1 MSLGHRY
8 HRLFAA
14 STVSNLGDGMFLI
27 ALPLVAADLT
37 RDPTQIAAVT
47 FALRLPWLLFALVA
61 GALVDRS
68 DRRRVMWIA
77 DVVRAVLVAGL
88 ALAVLTDQHSIVL
101 LCVVGFAL
109 GIAETFFDNAAQTI
123 MPSLIDDPD
132 DLPKANGR
140 LFSAETIANNFV
152 GPPLGG
158 LLVAV
163 AASVPFWINAASF
176 LAATALIAS
185 IPGSFRA
192 ARTTEGADAPRR
204 SLRSEIA
211 EGVRWLRGHRLLR
224 TLALLLGL
232 MNLWFT
238 AAFSILVLFAQDI
251 LDLGDVG
258 FGVLGT
264 SMAFGSVLAG
274 VVTSRL
280 ERRFGPGPLLLAGA
294 FGIALTQLAV
304 GPLSNAW
311 LVGLM
316 LAASGFFAVLWN
328 VVTVSLRQTI
338 IPDELLGRVN
348 SVYRFLGWG
357 GMPIGAL
364 IGGVLADAYGLRAPF
379 YVGGTVLVVASL
391 VAAPVFT
398 TREVQQAKDAA
409 LARSGADERTGEI
422 TRPA

>member
-14 STVSNLGDGMFLI
+14 STISNLGDGIFLI

-37 RDPTQIAAVT
+37 RDPTSIAAVT

-61 GALVDRS
+61 GALVDRW
-68 DRRRVMWIA
+68 DRRRVMWIS
-77 DVVRAVLVAGL
+77 DVIRAALVGAL
-88 ALAVLTDQHSIVL
+88 ALAVVTDQHSIGMLYVI
-101 LCVVGFAL
+101 GFAL
-109 GIAETFFDNAAQTI
+109 GVAETFFDNASQTI
-123 MPSLIDDPD
+123 MPSLIDDPA

-140 LFSAETIANNFV
+140 LFSAETITNNFV

-163 AASVPFWINAASF
+163 AASVPFWIDAASF
-176 LAATALIAS
+176 LAASALIAS

-192 ARTTEGADAPRR
+192 TRSEEGAARR

-211 EGVRWLRGHRLLR
+211 EGVGWLRRHRLLR
-224 TLALLLGL
+224 TLAVLLGL

-258 FGVLGT
+258 FGILGT

-280 ERRFGPGPLLLAGA
+280 DERFGPGPLLLTGA
-294 FGIALTQLAV
+294 FGIALTQLIV
-304 GPLSNAW
+304 GPLSDPW
-311 LVGLM
+311 LVGLA
-316 LAASGFFAVLWN
+316 LAASGFFAVMWN

-364 IGGVLADAYGLRAPF
+364 IGGVLADQFGLRAPF
-379 YVGGTVLVVASL
+379 YVGGAFLVVATIL
-391 VAAPVFT
+391 AAPVLT
-398 TREVQQAKDAA
+398 TREVEAAKQAAA
-409 LARSGADERTGEI
+409 ERADVSQS
-422 TRPA
+422 A

>member
-14 STVSNLGDGMFLI
+14 STISNLGDGIFLI

-37 RDPTQIAAVT
+37 RDPTSIAAVT
-47 FALRLPWLLFALVA
+47 FALRLPWLLFALIA
-61 GALVDRS
+61 GALVDRW
-68 DRRRVMWIA
+68 DRRRVMWIS
-77 DVVRAVLVAGL
+77 DVIRAALVGGL
-88 ALAVLTDQHSIVL
+88 ALAVLTDQHSIAML
-101 LCVVGFAL
+101 YVVGFAL
-109 GIAETFFDNAAQTI
+109 GVAETFFDNASQTI

-140 LFSAETIANNFV
+140 LFSAETITNNFV

-163 AASVPFWINAASF
+163 AASVPFWIDAASF
-176 LAATALIAS
+176 LAASALIAS

-192 ARTTEGADAPRR
+192 ARAEDAAPR
-204 SLRSEIA
+204 SLGAEIA
-211 EGVRWLRGHRLLR
+211 EGVSWLRRHRLLR
-224 TLALLLGL
+224 TLAILLGL
-232 MNLWFT
+232 MNMWFT
-238 AAFSILVLFAQDI
+238 AAFSILVLFAQDV

-258 FGVLGT
+258 FGILGT
-264 SMAFGSVLAG
+264 AMAFGSVLAG

-280 ERRFGPGPLLLAGA
+280 DQHFGPGPLLLAGA
-294 FGIALTQLAV
+294 LGTALTQLAIA
-304 GPLSNAW
+304 PLSDPW
-311 LVGLM
+311 LVGIA
-316 LAASGFFAVLWN
+316 LATSGFFAVVWN

-364 IGGVLADAYGLRAPF
+364 VGGVLADAFGLRAPF
-379 YVGGTVLVVASL
+379 YVGGTFLVLATL
-391 VAAPVFT
+391 IAAPVLT
-398 TREVQQAKDAA
+398 TREVEAAKQAAA
-409 LARSGADERTGEI
+409 DRATLSRSA
-422 TRPA
+422 

>member
-14 STVSNLGDGMFLI
+14 SAISNLGDGIFVI

-37 RDPTQIAAVT
+37 RDPTSIAAVT
-47 FALRLPWLLFALVA
+47 FALRLPWLLFALIA
-61 GALVDRS
+61 GALVDRW
-68 DRRRVMWIA
+68 DRRRVMWTS
-77 DVVRAVLVAGL
+77 DVVRAALVAGL
-88 ALAVLTDQHSIVL
+88 AVAVLTDQHTISMLYVI
-101 LCVVGFAL
+101 GFAL
-109 GIAETFFDNAAQTI
+109 GVAETFFDNASQTI
-123 MPSLIDDPD
+123 MPSLIDDPA
-132 DLPKANGR
+132 DLPRANGR
-140 LFSAETIANNFV
+140 LFSAETITNSFV

-163 AASVPFWINAASF
+163 AASAPFWIDAASF
-176 LAATALIAS
+176 LAASALIAS

-192 ARTTEGADAPRR
+192 VRSAEHAERR
-204 SLRSEIA
+204 SLGSEIA
-211 EGVRWLRGHRLLR
+211 EGVRWLRRHRLLR

-238 AAFSILVLFAQDI
+238 ASFSILVLFAQDI

-258 FGVLGT
+258 FGILGT
-264 SMAFGSVLAG
+264 SMAFGSVIAG
-274 VVTSRL
+274 FVTSRL
-280 ERRFGPGPLLLAGA
+280 DQRFGPGPLLLAGA
-294 FGIALTQLAV
+294 FGIALTQLVIA
-304 GPLSNAW
+304 PLSDPW
-311 LVGLM
+311 LVGLA
-316 LAASGFFAVLWN
+316 LAASGFFSVMWN

-379 YVGGTVLVVASL
+379 YVGGAVLVIATI
-391 VAAPVFT
+391 VAAPVLT
-398 TREVQQAKDAA
+398 TREVEAA
-409 LARSGADERTGEI
+409 ERAAVETSADEGEI
-422 TRPA
+422 SRSA

>member
-37 RDPTQIAAVT
+37 RAPTQLAAVT

-192 ARTTEGADAPRR
+192 ARTAEGADAPRR

-258 FGVLGT
+258 FGVLAT

-304 GPLSNAW
+304 GPLSNPW

-364 IGGVLADAYGLRAPF
+364 LGGVLADAYGLRAPF

>member
-14 STVSNLGDGMFLI
+14 STISNLGDGIFLI

-37 RDPTQIAAVT
+37 RDPTSIAAVT

-61 GALVDRS
+61 GALVDRW
-68 DRRRVMWIA
+68 DRRRVMWIS
-77 DVVRAVLVAGL
+77 DVIRAALVGAL
-88 ALAVLTDQHSIVL
+88 ALAVVTDQHSIGMLYVI
-101 LCVVGFAL
+101 GFAL
-109 GIAETFFDNAAQTI
+109 GVAETFFDNASQTI
-123 MPSLIDDPD
+123 MPSLIDDPA

-140 LFSAETIANNFV
+140 LFSAETITNNFV

-163 AASVPFWINAASF
+163 AASVPFWIDAASF
-176 LAATALIAS
+176 LAASALIAS

-192 ARTTEGADAPRR
+192 TRSEEGAARR

-211 EGVRWLRGHRLLR
+211 EGVGWLRRHRLLR
-224 TLALLLGL
+224 TLAVLLGL

-258 FGVLGT
+258 FGILGT

-280 ERRFGPGPLLLAGA
+280 DERFGPGPLLLTGA
-294 FGIALTQLAV
+294 FGIALTQLIV
-304 GPLSNAW
+304 GPLSDPW
-311 LVGLM
+311 LVGLA
-316 LAASGFFAVLWN
+316 LAASGFFAVMWN

-364 IGGVLADAYGLRAPF
+364 IGGVLADQFGLRAPF
-379 YVGGTVLVVASL
+379 YVGGAFLVVATIL
-391 VAAPVFT
+391 AAPVLT
-398 TREVQQAKDAA
+398 TREVEAAKQAAA
-409 LARSGADERTGEI
+409 ERADVSRSA
-422 TRPA
+422 

>member
-14 STVSNLGDGMFLI
+14 STISNLGDGIFVI

-37 RDPTQIAAVT
+37 RDPTSIAAVT

-61 GALVDRS
+61 GALVDRW

-77 DVVRAVLVAGL
+77 DVVRAAIVAGL
-88 ALAVLTDQHSIVL
+88 AVAVMTDQHSILMLYVL
-101 LCVVGFAL
+101 GFTL
-109 GIAETFFDNAAQTI
+109 GVAETFFDNASQTI

-132 DLPKANGR
+132 DLPRANGR
-140 LFSAETIANNFV
+140 LFSAETITNNFV

-163 AASVPFWINAASF
+163 AASVPFWIDAASF
-176 LAATALIAS
+176 LAASALVAS

-192 ARTTEGADAPRR
+192 ARADEGTPRGT
-204 SLRSEIA
+204 LRSEIA
-211 EGVRWLRGHRLLR
+211 EGVRWLRRHRLLR

-258 FGVLGT
+258 FGILGT
-264 SMAFGSVLAG
+264 AMAFGSVLGG

-280 ERRFGPGPLLLAGA
+280 DERFGPGPLLLMGA
-294 FGIALTQLAV
+294 FGTALSQLVIA
-304 GPLSNAW
+304 PLSDPW
-311 LVGLM
+311 LVGVV
-316 LAASGFFAVLWN
+316 LAASGFFAVMWN

-364 IGGVLADAYGLRAPF
+364 VGGVLADQFGLRAPF
-379 YVGGTVLVVASL
+379 YVGGAVLVLATL
-391 VAAPVFT
+391 VAMPVLT
-398 TREVQQAKDAA
+398 TREVEAAKQAAA
-409 LARSGADERTGEI
+409 DRRGEVSRSG
-422 TRPA
+422 

>member
-14 STVSNLGDGMFLI
+14 STISNLGDGIFLI

-37 RDPTQIAAVT
+37 RDPTSIAAVT

-61 GALVDRS
+61 GALVDRW
-68 DRRRVMWIA
+68 DRRRVMWIS
-77 DVVRAVLVAGL
+77 DVVRAALVGAL
-88 ALAVLTDQHSIVL
+88 ALAVVTDQHSIVML
-101 LCVVGFAL
+101 YVIGFAL
-109 GIAETFFDNAAQTI
+109 GVAETFFDNASQTI
-123 MPSLIDDPD
+123 MPSLIDDPA

-140 LFSAETIANNFV
+140 LFSAETITNNFV

-163 AASVPFWINAASF
+163 AASVPFWIDAASF
-176 LAATALIAS
+176 LAAAALIAS

-192 ARTTEGADAPRR
+192 ARAHGDEAAQR

-211 EGVRWLRGHRLLR
+211 EGVGWLRRHRLLR
-224 TLALLLGL
+224 TLAVLLGL

-258 FGVLGT
+258 FGILGT

-280 ERRFGPGPLLLAGA
+280 DERFGPGPLLLTGA
-294 FGIALTQLAV
+294 FGIALTQLIV
-304 GPLSNAW
+304 GPLSDPW
-311 LVGLM
+311 LVGLA
-316 LAASGFFAVLWN
+316 LAASGFFAVMWN

-364 IGGVLADAYGLRAPF
+364 IGGVLADQFGLRAPF
-379 YVGGTVLVVASL
+379 YVGGAFLVVATIL
-391 VAAPVFT
+391 AAPVLT
-398 TREVQQAKDAA
+398 TREVEAAKQAAA
-409 LARSGADERTGEI
+409 ERADVSRSA
-422 TRPA
+422 

>member
-14 STVSNLGDGMFLI
+14 STISNLGDGIFLI

-37 RDPTQIAAVT
+37 RDPTEIAAVT

-61 GALVDRS
+61 GALVDRW

-77 DVVRAVLVAGL
+77 DVIRAGLVAAL
-88 ALAVLTDQHSIVL
+88 ALAVMTDQHSIL
-101 LCVVGFAL
+101 MLYVVGFAL
-109 GIAETFFDNAAQTI
+109 GVAETFFDNASQTI
-123 MPSLIDDPD
+123 MPSLIDDPEL
-132 DLPKANGR
+132 LPKANGR
-140 LFSAETIANNFV
+140 LFSAETITNNFV

-163 AASVPFWINAASF
+163 AASVPFWIDAASF
-176 LAATALIAS
+176 LAASALIAS

-192 ARTTEGADAPRR
+192 ARSDGGAERR
-204 SLRSEIA
+204 SLRAEIA
-211 EGVRWLRGHRLLR
+211 EGVRWLSGHRLLR
-224 TLALLLGL
+224 TLAVLLGL
-232 MNLWFT
+232 MNMWFT

-258 FGVLGT
+258 FGILGT

-274 VVTSRL
+274 MVTSRL
-280 ERRFGPGPLLLAGA
+280 DQRFGPGPLLLTGA
-294 FGIALTQLAV
+294 FGIALSQLVV
-304 GPLSNAW
+304 GPLSDPW
-311 LVGLM
+311 LVGLV
-316 LAASGFFAVLWN
+316 LAASGFFAVMWN

-379 YVGGTVLVVASL
+379 YVGGAFLVVASII
-391 VAAPVFT
+391 AAPVLT
-398 TREVQQAKDAA
+398 TREVESAKAA
-409 LARSGADERTGEI
+409 AAEAASADVSRS
-422 TRPA
+422 P